1 MAKTTKKTKV
11 VKKTK
16 AQAKPVNQKAHLAAA
31 LKTAT
36 KPEASVSTLRSFF
49 HKKQNVKKALLVL
62 IALFALYLAKDQ
74 LIVAVVNGQPI
85 FRWTVINKLEDQGG
99 RQTVDSLI
107 TEKLVRQA
115 LREANVQ
122 VSREEVDAA
131 VAEIEAR
138 LVSQGM
144 TLDQALAQEGLTRQ
158 KLEDDIMLQKSAE
171 KLVAEKVSVTDEAI
185 DAYIAENKDFMPAD
199 LTGEALREEVRA
211 QLVANETNMAIQTW
225 VQELTTNAT
234 IQYWRQYP
242 VSF

>member
-171 KLVAEKVSVTDEAI
+171 KLVAEKVSA
-185 DAYIAENKDFMPAD
+185 
-199 LTGEALREEVRA
+199 
-211 QLVANETNMAIQTW
+211 TN
-225 VQELTTNAT
+225 
-234 IQYWRQYP
+234 
-242 VSF
+242 